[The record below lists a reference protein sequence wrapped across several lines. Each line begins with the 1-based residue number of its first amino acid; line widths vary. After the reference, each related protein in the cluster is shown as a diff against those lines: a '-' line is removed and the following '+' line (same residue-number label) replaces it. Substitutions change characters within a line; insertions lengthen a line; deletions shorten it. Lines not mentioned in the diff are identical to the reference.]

1 MAAKSTLSKPKL
13 DAARKQANGNPIKL
27 HPIKQLAIVKN
38 AKATVHF
45 SEPAKTTW
53 GRRINLILRPF
64 FIIAIVVCN
73 IRKVYD
79 FSNFQENRDECSQFN
94 DDFQNQSPTILA
106 VVRDH
111 RGPTL

>member
-1 MAAKSTLSKPKL
+1 MDLYRFIQNPLTDSLGVHWLLVMAAKSTLSKPKL

-64 FIIAIVVCN
+64 FNSHSCLQHKKGL
-73 IRKVYD
+73 R
-79 FSNFQENRDECSQFN
+79 FF
-94 DDFQNQSPTILA
+94 
-106 VVRDH
+106 
-111 RGPTL
+111 